1 MANRDAKGR
10 FASGQSG
17 NPSGRPRAADE
28 LRRRL
33 ESGMDGAADAVLA
46 AAKQGDMQACRL
58 ILERLLPA
66 IRPAH
71 APVQFDFD
79 ENAPLAEQARQILAA
94 VASGQL
100 PPDQGRALVDAI
112 GALVKV
118 VQLDEVL
125 ERLKTIEGIRNAK

>member
-1 MANRDAKGR
+1 MASRDAKGR

-100 PPDQGRALVDAI
+100 PPDQGRALVDAV
-112 GALVKV
+112 AAV
-118 VQLDEVL
+118 VRVVELDEI
-125 ERLKTIEGIRNAK
+125 ERRLNAIEGKTPNA

>member
-1 MANRDAKGR
+1 MTQRDAKGR

-17 NPSGRPRAADE
+17 NPSGRPKAADE

-33 ESGMDGAADAVLA
+33 EGGMDGAADAVLA

-66 IRPAH
+66 VRPTY
-71 APVQFDFD
+71 APVEFDLD
-79 ENAPLAEQARQILAA
+79 ENAPLADQARQILAA

-100 PPDQGRALVDAI
+100 PPDQGRALVDAV
-112 GALVKV
+112 AAV
-118 VQLDEVL
+118 VRVVELDEI
-125 ERLKTIEGIRNAK
+125 ERRLNAIEGQNNA